1 MDYINIEDQ
10 IVAALNA
17 DTLLASKAMIQ
28 ALPDRVS
35 GLQTPDQFKSCIIVA
50 FLDET
55 PMSVQSIN
63 AVSMHYTAT
72 ISVSTRALT
81 RRGEIGVYA
90 ISELIKNCLNGL
102 KLQENNVQ
110 LVLGK
115 HSFAAFED
123 SIWEHEVLFNF
134 RSLRVQAAH
143 YPDGTDITNGEEVFY
158 NPNNHKV
165 DVNENIQVHR
175 QGENCGCQPTDV

>member
-17 DTLLASKAMIQ
+17 DTQLASKAMIQ

-35 GLQTPDQFKSCIIVA
+35 GLQTPDQFKSCIMVA
-50 FLDET
+50 FLEET
-55 PMSVQSIN
+55 PMPNQSIN
-63 AVSMHYTAT
+63 AVSQHYTAA

-134 RSLRVQAAH
+134 RSLRAQAIQN
-143 YPDGTDITNGEEVFY
+143 PDGTDITEGEEVFY
-158 NPNNHKV
+158 NPDNHKV
-165 DVNENIQVHR
+165 NVNENVQI
-175 QGENCGCQPTDV
+175 CGKG